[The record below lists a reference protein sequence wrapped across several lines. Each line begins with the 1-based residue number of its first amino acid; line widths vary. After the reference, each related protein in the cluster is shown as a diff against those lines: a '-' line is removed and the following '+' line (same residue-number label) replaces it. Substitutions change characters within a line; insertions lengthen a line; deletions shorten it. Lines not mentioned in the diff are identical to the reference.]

1 MTGTEQR
8 GGREEA
14 ERAER
19 KKKEEK
25 NELKKANVMDFVF
38 FFIRPKPSG

>member
-8 GGREEA
+8 GGRKEA

-25 NELKKANVMDFVF
+25 NELKGEGKRDGFGTF
-38 FFIRPKPSG
+38 